1 LQRKAP
7 ATDLVAVRFAA
18 VGRCYIIV
26 WIVTLL
32 I

>member
-1 LQRKAP
+1 VKSP
-7 ATDLVAVRFAA
+7 ATDLVAVRFAT
-18 VGRCYIIV
+18 VGRCYFIV